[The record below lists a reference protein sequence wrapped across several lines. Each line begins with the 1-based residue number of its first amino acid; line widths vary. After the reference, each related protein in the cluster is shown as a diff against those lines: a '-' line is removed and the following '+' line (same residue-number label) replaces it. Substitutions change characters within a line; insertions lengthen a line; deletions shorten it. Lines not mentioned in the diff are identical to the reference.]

1 MLLTADLEVS
11 ERFSRK
17 EEMWCRETWI
27 GGHGGDGL
35 GSDLMILVVFSNLN
49 DCMILPS
56 EFEFGCQ
63 PCLMSLPEL
72 LFQTPQYKGGCTQCS
87 KDISRIFLNVSH
99 QEVKLPHKMTLFCS
113 WWSQE

>member
-35 GSDLMILVVFSNLN
+35 GFVLVILEVFPNLSAS
-49 DCMILPS
+49 MAV
-56 EFEFGCQ
+56 
-63 PCLMSLPEL
+63 CLYESSI
-72 LFQTPQYKGGCTQCS
+72 TAA
-87 KDISRIFLNVSH
+87 SRSGRRSAAPMLCAH
-99 QEVKLPHKMTLFCS
+99 H
-113 WWSQE
+113 